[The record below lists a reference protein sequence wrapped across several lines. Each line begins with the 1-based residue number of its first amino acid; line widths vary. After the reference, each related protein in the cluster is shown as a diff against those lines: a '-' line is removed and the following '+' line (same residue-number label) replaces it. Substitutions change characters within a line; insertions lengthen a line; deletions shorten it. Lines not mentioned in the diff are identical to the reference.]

1 MINIGEWVIN
11 KIPTLRNKALDQ
23 SLADELHL
31 KYNLLIWR
39 AKNLFVFISC
49 MCTSLNVDMCTM
61 GIQCPQ
67 RLKDGIRSPGAKGTG
82 YCEPPFGCCDINQTH
97 ALMNISG
104 KIYFSHLDNIH
115 FLIILSD
122 TILPLLLFYFFHS
135 KHKPSCVCFLH
146 F

>member
-23 SLADELHL
+23 SFADKLHL
-31 KYNLLIWR
+31 KWR

-67 RLKDGIRSPGAKGTG
+67 RLKDGIRSPGTKGTG
-82 YCEPPFGCCDINQTH
+82 YCESPFGCCDINQIH
-97 ALMNISG
+97 ALMNVSG
-104 KIYFSHLDNIH
+104 KIYFSHLDNMH

-122 TILPLLLFYFFHS
+122 TILPPLLFYFFHS
-135 KHKPSCVCFLH
+135 KHKPSLICFLL